1 MIWVLVGVV
10 VVLLVVIGLLLVRQ
24 QRSRQLKQDFGPE
37 YRRAVAE
44 HGDQRAAEKD
54 LSDRR
59 RRVEKFD
66 IRPLD
71 PASRER
77 YTERWTATQRYF
89 VDEPATAVGEA
100 HALVQEVMRE
110 RGYPVEDDFERR
122 AADISVDHPN
132 VVENYRAAH
141 QISLQARDGQ
151 ASTEQLR
158 QSMVHFRAL
167 FDDLLT
173 RDDEQRPDDHQTA
186 DAPDRGSQPERGEET
201 AVSDQTIR
209 RG

>member
-1 MIWVLVGVV
+1 MIWVFVV
-10 VVLLVVIGLLLVRQ
+10 VIVVLLAVIGLLLVRQ
-24 QRSRQLKQDFGPE
+24 RRSQQLKQDFGPE
-37 YRRAVAE
+37 YRRTVAE
-44 HGDQRAAEKD
+44 HGDQRAAEKE
-54 LSDRR
+54 LTDRR
-59 RRVEKFD
+59 RRVEKFE

-77 YTERWTATQRYF
+77 YSEGWSATQRHF
-89 VDEPATAVGEA
+89 VDEPAAAVGEA
-100 HALVQEVMRE
+100 HALVQEVMRD
-110 RGYPVEDDFERR
+110 RGYPVEEDFEQR

-141 QISLQARDGQ
+141 QISSQARNGG

-167 FDDLLT
+167 FDDLLSRGDEQQTSERQT
-173 RDDEQRPDDHQTA
+173 RDES
-186 DAPDRGSQPERGEET
+186 DRASQPERPGPAT
-201 AVSDQTIR
+201 VSDQTIR

>member
-10 VVLLVVIGLLLVRQ
+10 VVLLLVIGLLLVRQ

-44 HGDQRAAEKD
+44 HGDQRAAEKE

-59 RRVEKFD
+59 RRVEKFE

-77 YTERWTATQRYF
+77 YSERWLATQRQF
-89 VDEPATAVGEA
+89 VDEPAAAVGEA
-100 HALVQEVMRE
+100 HTLVQEVMRD
-110 RGYPVEDDFERR
+110 RGYPVEDDFEQR
-122 AADISVDHPN
+122 AADISVEHPHL
-132 VVENYRAAH
+132 VENYRAAN
-141 QISLQARDGQ
+141 QISLQARDGR

-158 QSMVHFRAL
+158 RSMVHFRAL
-167 FDDLLT
+167 FDDLLS
-173 RDDEQRPDDHQTA
+173 RGDEQQTSDRA
-186 DAPDRGSQPERGEET
+186 TSDEPDRASQAERSGRG
-201 AVSDQTIR
+201 AVSDQTIG

>member
-10 VVLLVVIGLLLVRQ
+10 VVLLVVIGLLLVRER
-24 QRSRQLKQDFGPE
+24 RSRQLKQDFGPE

-44 HGDQRAAEKD
+44 HGDQRAAEKE

-59 RRVEKFD
+59 RRVEKFE

-77 YTERWTATQRYF
+77 YTARWSATQRHF
-89 VDEPATAVGEA
+89 VDEPAAAVGEA
-100 HALVQEVMRE
+100 HALVQEVMRD
-110 RGYPVEDDFERR
+110 RGYPVEEDFERR
-122 AADISVDHPN
+122 AADISVEHPN

-141 QISLQARDGQ
+141 EISSQARDGG

-158 QSMVHFRAL
+158 QSLVHFRAL
-167 FDDLLT
+167 FDDLLSRGDEQQTSERQT
-173 RDDEQRPDDHQTA
+173 RDES
-186 DAPDRGSQPERGEET
+186 DRASQPERPGRAT
-201 AVSDQTIR
+201 VSDQTIR